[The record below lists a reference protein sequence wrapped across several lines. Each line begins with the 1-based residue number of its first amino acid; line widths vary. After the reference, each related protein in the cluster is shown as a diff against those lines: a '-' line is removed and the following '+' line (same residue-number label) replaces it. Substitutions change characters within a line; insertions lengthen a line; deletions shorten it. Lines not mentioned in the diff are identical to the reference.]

1 MPARGSS
8 HGVLARVS
16 PGRLMAGWQVGS
28 TIAPH
33 TRFLWA
39 LLLLLVGA
47 LILPYGVIR
56 SDALYCRHS
65 TVFWDATDCYKF
77 GLTGQSSDIVFVGDS
92 SLTFGVRPTLMAE
105 ADHLDAY
112 NLGLSAGAVLFSP
125 GLLLDDY
132 LAHNRR
138 PRIVVLY
145 VGAWTLVEGQP
156 DIEHLWA
163 DGARVAVRHGSVA
176 DMIRVFRQDPRRLI
190 QLPVIV
196 LQQGIRQFSLSENW
210 WAWADTE
217 MQSERGWFDIRR
229 PRKPFT
235 MLAPGQRPALER
247 DCSMQAKP
255 LAPPDRALIE
265 RFRAAYQTHGT
276 RVLVYVAPVPACDP
290 SYASIVRSYAGVS
303 DNKPLTLPGP
313 DFIDDG
319 WRVHLNRAGAAEAT
333 AQVAAFLRPFIAA
346 KHPATEAG
354 SSVGAS
360 GMSVPPPVRNIHS

>member
-1 MPARGSS
+1 M
-8 HGVLARVS
+8 
-16 PGRLMAGWQVGS
+16 
-28 TIAPH
+28 
-33 TRFLWA
+33 
-39 LLLLLVGA
+39 LLLCAAA
-47 LILPYGVIR
+47 LILPYCVIR

-65 TVFWDATDCYKF
+65 TVFWDASDCYKF
-77 GLTGQSSDIVFVGDS
+77 GLTEQRAGIVFVGDS

-138 PRIVVLY
+138 PHLVVLY
-145 VGAWTLVEGQP
+145 VGPWTLVRSQP

-163 DGARVAVRHGSVA
+163 DGARVAIRHGTFA
-176 DMIRVFRQDPRRLI
+176 DMLKVFRQDPRRLI

-196 LQQGIRQFSLSENW
+196 LQQGIRQFSPSEKW
-210 WAWADTE
+210 WVWAYAE
-217 MQSERGWFDIRR
+217 MQEERGWSDILR

-235 MLAPGQRPALER
+235 MLGPGQLPTLAEH
-247 DCSMQAKP
+247 CTMAAKP

-265 RFRAAYQTHGT
+265 RFRRSYQRPGT

-290 SYASIVRSYAGVS
+290 SYPSIVKSYAGVS
-303 DNKPLTLPGP
+303 DNTPLTLPGP

-319 WRVHLNRAGAAEAT
+319 WRVHLTRQGAAAAT
-333 AQVAAFLRPFIAA
+333 AQVADFLKPYLAARPGPLHAA
-346 KHPATEAG
+346 MT
-354 SSVGAS
+354 
-360 GMSVPPPVRNIHS
+360 PPGLHS